1 MRRRSEPHFQR
12 AEPSNSS
19 DIIEWCQ
26 FFQEFTQCSAVA
38 AETRIGRR
46 KKTRRGE
53 EILLEVCGAEP
64 EQLLNIIIDHIE
76 NQ

>member
-19 DIIEWCQ
+19 DIIELCQ
-26 FFQEFTQCSAVA
+26 FFPVFTQCSAVA

-53 EILLEVCGAEP
+53 GILVEVCGAKP
-64 EQLLNIIIDHIE
+64 EQLLNMIIDQIE

>member
-1 MRRRSEPHFQR
+1 M
-12 AEPSNSS
+12 
-19 DIIEWCQ
+19 
-26 FFQEFTQCSAVA
+26 A

-53 EILLEVCGAEP
+53 EILVVEVCGADP

>member
-1 MRRRSEPHFQR
+1 M
-12 AEPSNSS
+12 
-19 DIIEWCQ
+19 
-26 FFQEFTQCSAVA
+26 A

-53 EILLEVCGAEP
+53 GILVEVCGAEP

>member
-1 MRRRSEPHFQR
+1 M
-12 AEPSNSS
+12 
-19 DIIEWCQ
+19 
-26 FFQEFTQCSAVA
+26 FTQCSAVA

-53 EILLEVCGAEP
+53 GILVEVCGAEP
-64 EQLLNIIIDHIE
+64 EQLLNMIIDYIE

>member
-1 MRRRSEPHFQR
+1 M
-12 AEPSNSS
+12 
-19 DIIEWCQ
+19 
-26 FFQEFTQCSAVA
+26 A

-53 EILLEVCGAEP
+53 EILVEVCGAEP